1 MADQINL
8 NQLLGGTN
16 VLGLLDSTGALQAE
30 AERRAQAAGLLN
42 FAFGTLQASRGAPGA
57 GRPGLA
63 QIVGQAGPA
72 GIAGYQQSFE
82 KTLGDVIKSIQ
93 TKAAIS
99 EMNAPKYMTLKTASG
114 ADQLIQIPRGGG
126 GPSAVSI
133 AGFDISGKPI
143 PFDDQT
149 QAFIKRAFNKPFE
162 QLSPDQ
168 QSQVIAF
175 AQAPDERQAAELRAK
190 IAEATRDQPQ
200 TFQIPM
206 PKTRTEILNDV
217 LRGIVTP
224 QTAPSSAPQ
233 VSPVTPPA
241 TTRVS
246 PVSQVAPET
255 VQTVR
260 EVGPTPAMIRT
271 SGQIATIPA
280 NAANQPLAKNETPL
294 INNLN
299 ITPKQKTD
307 LELARP
313 QAFTSVESAL
323 NITRQ
328 IRNSINQLIE
338 DKNFNLAF
346 GFGGETMSQYYTP
359 AANIRAKLDQIKN
372 QLFVEGITAMRNAS
386 PTGAGV
392 GSVTQQEGTRFENLR
407 GALVQF
413 QSADQAM
420 QELKRIEKELAD
432 SERRLQNG
440 FDRVYGSTTF
450 DVTPLYT
457 TPKQGNLK
465 SILFP
470 KR

>member
-1 MADQINL
+1 MDETLQS
-8 NQLLGGTN
+8 LLGGG
-16 VLGLLDSTGALQAE
+16 LPPGLLTPQQETAAE
-30 AERRAQAAGLLN
+30 QRARNAGLLN
-42 FAFGTLQASRGAPGA
+42 LAFGMLQASRGAPGQRA
-57 GRPGLA
+57 PSL
-63 QIVGQAGPA
+63 GQVIGAAGPA
-72 GIAGYQQSFE
+72 GVQAYQQSFDQ
-82 KTLGDVIKSIQ
+82 TLQNLLKGLQVRSMV
-93 TKAAIS
+93 S
-99 EMNAPKYMTLKTASG
+99 EMGAPKYMTIKTPSG
-114 ADQLIQIPRGGG
+114 GEQIIQIPRGGG
-126 GPSAVSI
+126 TPTPVQIPGL
-133 AGFDISGKPI
+133 DMSGKPI

-149 QAFIKRAFNKPFE
+149 QAFIRRAFNKPFE
-162 QLSPDQ
+162 QLTADQ

-190 IAEATRDQPQ
+190 IAEAMRDQPQ

-217 LRGIVTP
+217 LKGITGP
-224 QTAPSSAPQ
+224 QVSPATTPQ
-233 VSPVTPPA
+233 VSPVTPPTA
-241 TTRVS
+241 PRVG
-246 PVSQVAPET
+246 PVSQVAPEAVT
-255 VQTVR
+255 TAG
-260 EVGPTPAMIRT
+260 EVGPAPAMVRT
-271 SGQIATIPA
+271 SGPIATIPA
-280 NAANQPLAKNETPL
+280 SAANQPLARNETPL

-299 ITPKQKTD
+299 ITPKQKTE
-307 LELARP
+307 LEVARP

-328 IRNSINQLIE
+328 IRNSINQLLE

-346 GFGGETMSQYYTP
+346 GFGGETVSQYYTP

-413 QSADQAM
+413 QSADQAKA
-420 QELKRIEKELAD
+420 ELQRIEKELAD

-440 FDRVYGSTTF
+440 FNRVYGSTTF

-457 TPKQGNLK
+457 TPKQGDLK